1 MDYAKDKR
9 CKENDT
15 YIEKDE
21 LVTVN
26 NEECS
31 ETTEEST
38 DKNKNETISSDI
50 KSVIDR
56 LNNGKITE
64 FECNEL
70 FEAMGNFLNMDV
82 YHRRKLMMNN
92 AEYKKFTEIPPIE
105 LYLTKF
111 NYSLV
116 NFLICLTKDKKGMVN
131 KRLNHI
137 AIIIEQ
143 ILATRNAKFIG
154 PLNFRQGLVKWSLSG
169 SKTAHIIDRVSS
181 ASGSITTLR
190 GILKDSADNNINFC
204 FSSGD
209 VDVFADNTQKRVKH
223 LV

>member
-1 MDYAKDKR
+1 MGKVKKRFSTKQTRSQANSSLFTKECKCKDHDIYLCNKVVSRIYTVISKDFSKTDLNWLIKNGKLTSRNKYVRNVCLDYAKDKL

-31 ETTEEST
+31 EITEEST

-70 FEAMGNFLNMDV
+70 FEAMGNLLNMDV
-82 YHRRKLMMNN
+82 YNRSKLMMNN
-92 AEYKKFTEIPPIE
+92 AECKKFTEIPPIE
-105 LYLTKF
+105 LYLKKF
-111 NYSLV
+111 NYSRV

-131 KRLNHI
+131 K
-137 AIIIEQ
+137 
-143 ILATRNAKFIG
+143 
-154 PLNFRQGLVKWSLSG
+154 
-169 SKTAHIIDRVSS
+169 
-181 ASGSITTLR
+181 
-190 GILKDSADNNINFC
+190 
-204 FSSGD
+204 
-209 VDVFADNTQKRVKH
+209 
-223 LV
+223 